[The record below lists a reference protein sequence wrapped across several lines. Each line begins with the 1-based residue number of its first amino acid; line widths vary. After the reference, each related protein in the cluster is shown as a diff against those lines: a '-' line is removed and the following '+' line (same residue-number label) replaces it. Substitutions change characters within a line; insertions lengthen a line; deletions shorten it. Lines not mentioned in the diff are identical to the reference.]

1 MISDMDP
8 YTNIAMNFIKGS
20 AGLKKIYAQILRAT
34 EKNQFHIFTYIH
46 NLFIWEMNEYRS

>member
-1 MISDMDP
+1 MDP

-34 EKNQFHIFTYIH
+34 EKKPISYIH